1 MTRLLLI
8 TLSTLAVS
16 ACAVID
22 APLGP
27 TDSPNWIDERVAE
40 GAETRMAPAT
50 VPLLTE
56 DLEEVLRQRQGEE
69 AALAAREALLAHE
82 RGAAPEDRA
91 GEAYAEQA
99 RARTN
104 PDQ

>member
-8 TLSTLAVS
+8 PLSALALS

-22 APLGP
+22 APLGAS
-27 TDSPNWIDERVAE
+27 DNPNWIDERVAE
-40 GAETRMAPAT
+40 GAETREAPAV

-56 DLEEVLRQRQGEE
+56 DLAEVLRQKQSEE
-69 AALAAREALLAHE
+69 AALAARDAMLADA

-91 GEAYAEQA
+91 GEAYAAEA